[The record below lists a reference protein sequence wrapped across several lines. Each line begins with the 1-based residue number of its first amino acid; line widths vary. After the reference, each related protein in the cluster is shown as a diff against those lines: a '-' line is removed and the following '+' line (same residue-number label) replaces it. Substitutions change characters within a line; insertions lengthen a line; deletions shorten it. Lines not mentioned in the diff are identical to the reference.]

1 MIDNVEAVLRRLQLT
16 ELEIL
21 KVVDKV
27 CRDNKIDYSLY
38 AGTLLGAVRHKG
50 FIPWDDDLD
59 ICLTREN
66 YNRFI
71 KIWNA
76 NPPKGYILQN
86 KENTPDFSQT
96 FTKIRKD
103 NTAFFQEGRG
113 DAAGSYH
120 KGIFIDVF
128 PVDRMPN
135 GKMARLLFAW
145 RCMRYQLF
153 TREYVPI
160 KSGGF
165 VRVVS
170 EIMLKCTPPSMR
182 KKTREN
188 LLKKITSYNRDTS
201 LHMVTTEVK
210 ATVTLPLPPD
220 LMDEYMDIEFEGC
233 LFRCNK
239 KWDDALRLKFGDY
252 MQLPP
257 KEERTWRHYPVALD
271 FEHNYEDIQ

>member
-1 MIDNVEAVLRRLQLT
+1 MNNNYILRRLQLT

-113 DAAGSYH
+113 DADS
-120 KGIFIDVF
+120 
-128 PVDRMPN
+128 
-135 GKMARLLFAW
+135 
-145 RCMRYQLF
+145 
-153 TREYVPI
+153 
-160 KSGGF
+160 
-165 VRVVS
+165 VR
-170 EIMLKCTPPSMR
+170 
-182 KKTREN
+182 
-188 LLKKITSYNRDTS
+188 
-201 LHMVTTEVK
+201 
-210 ATVTLPLPPD
+210 
-220 LMDEYMDIEFEGC
+220 
-233 LFRCNK
+233 
-239 KWDDALRLKFGDY
+239 
-252 MQLPP
+252 
-257 KEERTWRHYPVALD
+257 
-271 FEHNYEDIQ
+271 